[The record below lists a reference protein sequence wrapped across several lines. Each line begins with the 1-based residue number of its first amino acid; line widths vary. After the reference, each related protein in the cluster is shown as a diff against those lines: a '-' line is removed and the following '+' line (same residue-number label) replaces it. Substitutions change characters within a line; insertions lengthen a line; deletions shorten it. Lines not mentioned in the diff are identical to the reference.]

1 MIKTLLILGLLS
13 GFGLMFL
20 GVISLFSNYAEL
32 IMPSSGGQVMNADR
46 TAQMQASALRPGAGA
61 GGGATVVNAPVP
73 SSSAIESERTSA
85 SYL

>member
-32 IMPSSGGQVMNADR
+32 IMPNYIPLIIIASGVLIFFR
-46 TAQMQASALRPGAGA
+46 TLHHI
-61 GGGATVVNAPVP
+61 NNN
-73 SSSAIESERTSA
+73 I
-85 SYL
+85 